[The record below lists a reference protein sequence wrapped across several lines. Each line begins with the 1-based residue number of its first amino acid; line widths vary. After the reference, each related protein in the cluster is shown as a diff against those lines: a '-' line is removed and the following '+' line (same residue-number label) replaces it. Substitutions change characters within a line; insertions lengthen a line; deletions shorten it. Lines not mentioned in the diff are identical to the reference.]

1 MNHVGD
7 AMRPK
12 TLILV
17 AVGILTATAAQACP
31 ACGDKLSLVGGGVS
45 FERVSQAGPPGRIV
59 LLAEPGSQV
68 QAAEKNLG
76 LVAEFKRAGHDV
88 KVVADSDELD
98 RVVREQGADV
108 VIAHWS
114 EAAATAGRLGK
125 GTGSPTVVPMAYKS
139 SDAAEAMAAGA
150 GKCLCQADQRK
161 GRKLTETVD
170 QVLDKRRKGE
180 PADCP
185 LVVAS
190 RTS

>member
-17 AVGILTATAAQACP
+17 TVGIFTATAAQACP

-59 LLAEPGSQV
+59 FLAEPGSQV

-150 GKCLCQADQRK
+150 GKCVSQADQRK

>member
-17 AVGILTATAAQACP
+17 AVGIFTATAAQACP

-59 LLAEPGSQV
+59 FLAEPGSQM
-68 QAAEKNLG
+68 QAAENDLG

-139 SDAAEAMAAGA
+139 ERRCRGDGRGSWQMSQPGRSAQGPEARRDRRPGAGQAAEG
-150 GKCLCQADQRK
+150 
-161 GRKLTETVD
+161 
-170 QVLDKRRKGE
+170 
-180 PADCP
+180 
-185 LVVAS
+185 
-190 RTS
+190 